1 MNILNFYSLV
11 LTGIFFCLVIFTQF
25 RIFGIVQ
32 RMNRGLY
39 EWSRW
44 DDQGDLSRCQVHRDI
59 FAVACFL
66 SMIVFSVSYF
76 GL

>member
-1 MNILNFYSLV
+1 MNTLNFYSLI
-11 LTGIFFCLVIFTQF
+11 LTGIFFCFVIFSQL
-25 RIFGIVQ
+25 RIFELMYRV
-32 RMNRGLY
+32 NRNVS
-39 EWSRW
+39 EWARR
-44 DDQGDLSRCQVHRDI
+44 DDQEDLSRCQVHRDI